1 MVGNGCTGV
10 LDIVGN
16 GSTDAMRMAGNG
28 YRAVDMVGKVFTGVV
43 VRIDCVRVENMVGID
58 GTVAMD
64 MFGFGRT
71 MG

>member
-28 YRAVDMVGKVFTGVV
+28 YRAVDMVGRSCGK
-43 VRIDCVRVENMVGID
+43 N
-58 GTVAMD
+58 
-64 MFGFGRT
+64 
-71 MG
+71 